1 MSLKNGFDMDF
12 YLNWDGNGYST
23 MMRDYTLRDGCGSY
37 IGNTGFFSRDSGT
50 DVSRFLADYLPQYHD
65 SRDHGLQSRYPPSR
79 RGADRRG
86 TAAGLCVDLHDA
98 RRSLPVLRR

>member
-1 MSLKNGFDMDF
+1 MDF

-50 DVSRFLADYLPQYHD
+50 DVSRVPCGLPAPI
-65 SRDHGLQSRYPPSR
+65 SRQPRPRPVVLHYLQSRYPPSR